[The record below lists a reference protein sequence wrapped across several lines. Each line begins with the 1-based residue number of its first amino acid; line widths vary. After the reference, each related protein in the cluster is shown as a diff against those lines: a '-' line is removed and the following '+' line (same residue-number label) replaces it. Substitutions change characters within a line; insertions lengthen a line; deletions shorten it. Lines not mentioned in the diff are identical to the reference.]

1 MEIETLKMNSGK
13 EVFVNEYNFSM
24 KENYDII
31 SQLGKGGYGKV
42 LEVRHKKTNAIRACK
57 LISKLKIKE
66 KDLQRIRR
74 EINILKKADHP
85 NIVKVYEIYETKRSL
100 YIIMEKC
107 NGGEL
112 FDRIIDNISKNKMY
126 SEKVTAKIL
135 LQIMSAINYCH
146 KNGICHRDLKPENIL
161 FSNKDNEDNN
171 PIKLI
176 DFGLSQIIDEKN
188 LKSKVGTAYYV
199 SPEVLS
205 GKYTEKCDV
214 WGAGIILCIL
224 LTGEPP
230 FNGPNSGVIY
240 NKIRNYEYSFTKNWR
255 FISNEA
261 KDLVSHML
269 VPEMYRY
276 DSTQVLAH
284 PWFKKNCENI
294 QSNFY
299 LDINSL
305 KNYSKM
311 STFKKNILTFIASRL
326 DENNNDIRIIN
337 NYFKLFDR
345 DNDGQISYEEFQSI
359 LMNMNIESNEI
370 KNLFNSL
377 DVSKNGIINY
387 SEFIAA
393 FIQKNIYL
401 KKELINEAF
410 TLFDKN
416 NKGIITK
423 DDIMNV
429 LNLNTNGNKE
439 IEQITN
445 ILIEKKRE
453 GYIDINSFEE
463 LMNEL

>member
-126 SEKVTAKIL
+126 SEKVTAKIM